1 MLIRREADSKMAVFS
16 FLFKL
21 EACYEEEMG
30 TDAQTNQENK
40 ENCTEK
46 TYYWVGKESLRLWS
60 QLALKK
66 LEAQLP
72 FSKVADLDELTVN
85 GDEPE
90 TDETRPDPSEAKGDL
105 QAELLNDKSNSVA
118 DLEPSVRDR

>member
-1 MLIRREADSKMAVFS
+1 
-16 FLFKL
+16 
-21 EACYEEEMG
+21 MG

>member
-1 MLIRREADSKMAVFS
+1 VLIRREADSKMAVFS

-46 TYYWVGKESLRLWS
+46 TYYWVGKESLRLW
-60 QLALKK
+60 
-66 LEAQLP
+66 
-72 FSKVADLDELTVN
+72 N

-118 DLEPSVRDR
+118 DLEPGVRDR